1 MDSFVQEE
9 NLEIGV
15 KRFIYNSTLRK
26 LRAKRGITQRQLAE
40 GSGLSSTVRLQ
51 EIERLQRIPTYD
63 EAGKIADF
71 LGVEISEIL
80 PPDIYKRVVEKVRE
94 IPKDIYFDVTPMSL
108 NYGKIEQLE
117 SGEGKM
123 EDLEREL
130 DMEMMVN
137 KYLGCLQEREKVVL
151 EMRFGLLDGVSKTLE
166 EVGKHFG
173 VSRDRIRQIEQKAIK
188 KVHEKMRLDG
198 IDKSKIFNR

>member
-108 NYGKIEQLE
+108 NYDKIEQLE

-137 KYLGCLQEREKVVL
+137 KYLDCLQEREKVVL

-166 EVGKHFG
+166 EVGKHYG

-198 IDKSKIFNR
+198 LDKSKIFNR

>member
-15 KRFIYNSTLRK
+15 KRYIYNSTLRK

-80 PPDIYKRVVEKVRE
+80 PPDIYKRVVGKVRD

-137 KYLGCLQEREKVVL
+137 KYMDCLQEREKVVL
-151 EMRFGLLDGVSKTLE
+151 EMRFGLLDGVSRTLE

-173 VSRDRIRQIEQKAIK
+173 VTREKIRQLENKALAKIRK
-188 KVHEKMRLDG
+188 KMGEDNL
-198 IDKSKIFNR
+198 DKSKIFNR